1 MAKVALLIGV
11 SQYEF
16 GLTSLSAPDKD
27 AKAMQEV
34 IENKDVCDFTE
45 VKLLINPDHQEMAE
59 AIELLFRER
68 KRDDLVL
75 LYFSGHGLKDE
86 AGNLYLT
93 NSQTKSPGGTLRTAT
108 AISAD
113 FIQDLMNKSRSRRQ
127 VVILDCCFSGAFG
140 EGLSPKDDGS
150 INIKSQLGG
159 EGRAILTSSGCIQYS
174 YEQKGSDLSIYT
186 NHFIEGLKTGAAD
199 QDGDGDIS
207 INDLHEYAR
216 DRVQQAA
223 PAMKPE
229 LHVNKEGFKILLAKA
244 PTGDPKLKYRKAAE
258 KYAHEG
264 NFSSIA
270 RRILDRQRAALE
282 LQIEEAEAIEADV
295 LQPYREYE
303 ANSEEYKEAFVDA
316 IEHEYPLCERTRNEL
331 KDLQQLLSLRHEDV
345 EPIEQ
350 SILSEKG
357 LTATNQPTESS
368 STTPLSHSLEPDKA
382 VNYTQ
387 LEGLLQAEKW
397 READQET
404 KVIILEVSGFKQEGK
419 LSTDCIR
426 NFPCKDLHTIDQLWI
441 KYSKGRFGFSVQQDI
456 WQSLR
461 GDKVPDNETWRNFGR
476 SVGWYRDSNWV
487 SYKDLT
493 FSLEALQGHLPFCR
507 EWIEKGWQKNTVR
520 RFDALASRL
529 VNCNGNSFT

>member
-1 MAKVALLIGV
+1 MAKVALLIGI

-16 GLTSLSAPDKD
+16 DLNALSAPDKD
-27 AKAMQEV
+27 AKAMQQV
-34 IENKDVCDFTE
+34 LENKEVCDFTE
-45 VKLLINPDHQEMAE
+45 VKLLINPHHQEMAE

-68 KRDDLVL
+68 KKDDLVL

-93 NSQTKSPGGTLRTAT
+93 NSQTKSPGGTLLTAT
-108 AISAD
+108 AISAH

-140 EGLSPKDDGS
+140 QGLSPKDDGS
-150 INIKSQLGG
+150 INIKNQLGG

-216 DRVQQAA
+216 DKVQQAA

-229 LHVNKEGFKILLAKA
+229 LYVSKEGFKILLAKA

-258 KYAHEG
+258 KYAHQG
-264 NFSSIA
+264 KFSSTA
-270 RRILDRQRAALE
+270 RRILNRQRAALE
-282 LQIEEAEAIEADV
+282 LQIEEAEAIESDV

-303 ANSEEYKEAFVDA
+303 ANLEEYQEAFVDV

-331 KDLQQLLSLRHEDV
+331 KDLQQLLSLRDEDV

-350 SILSEKG
+350 SIISERG
-357 LTATNQPTESS
+357 FSDTNQPRQSS
-368 STTPLSHSLEPDKA
+368 STPPLSHSLESDKA

-387 LEGLLQAEKW
+387 LEALLQAGKW

-404 KVIILEVSGFKQEGK
+404 KAIMLEVSGFKQEGR

-426 NFPCKDLHTIDQLWI
+426 NFPCQDLNTIDQLWI
-441 KYSKGRFGFSVQQDI
+441 KYSKGKFGFSVQQPI

-461 GDKVPDNETWRNFGR
+461 GDKAPDNETWRNFSR
-476 SVGWYRDSNWV
+476 RVGWYRDNYWV

-493 FSLEALQGHLPFCR
+493 FSLEALQGHLPYCR
-507 EWIEKGWQKNTVR
+507 EWIEKGWQKHTVG

-529 VNCNGNSFT
+529 LNCNGNSST